1 MVCTRTVVGCVLIRA
16 PRSSRCNVD
25 TLVSD
30 ELSVGGGVWGSQ
42 GLETVECLYRL
53 LSCGCLG
60 FGVIYKW
67 GVKVQEELPLRTV
80 QSCVVMLTPTGLH
93 GSLHFQYPIMKFIS

>member
-1 MVCTRTVVGCVLIRA
+1 MLILLRQV
-16 PRSSRCNVD
+16 RV
-25 TLVSD
+25 
-30 ELSVGGGVWGSQ
+30 SVGGGVGAGSDV
-42 GLETVECLYRL
+42 LATVECSYKL

-60 FGVIYKW
+60 FGVTYKW

-80 QSCVVMLTPTGLH
+80 QSCVVMLTPTGLQ